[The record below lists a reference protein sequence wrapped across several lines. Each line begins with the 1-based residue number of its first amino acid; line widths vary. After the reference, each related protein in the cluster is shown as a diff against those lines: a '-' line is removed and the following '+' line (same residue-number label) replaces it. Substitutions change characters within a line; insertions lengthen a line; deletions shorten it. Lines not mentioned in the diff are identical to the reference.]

1 MNILIILTNNGEGNA
16 NTNDYPHC
24 LVDVDG
30 APLIEHIIK
39 QVQTVRSA
47 NIIFAMYQH
56 HVKRHHL
63 NEVVRLLVPEAK
75 IYEIKVDPEPEGDA
89 CTALLSW
96 GYLDKDQP
104 LLIIGGNSLIKDDIN
119 RILADFRV
127 RDLDGGVVV
136 FRSIHPRYAYVRIDE
151 NQQIIETAD
160 QRPISQTACAEFF
173 YFRKAG
179 VFLDAAQDLIS
190 KDVRS
195 DGRFPIPLV
204 FNQMLLRHLRIGAY
218 PIQKEQ
224 YIPRN
229 YGITYASSD
238 KVAS

>member
-1 MNILIILTNNGEGNA
+1 MNILILLTNNDEGHA
-16 NTNDYPHC
+16 NDYPPC

-30 APLIEHIIK
+30 TPLIEHVIK
-39 QVQTVRSA
+39 QVQTVRTA
-47 NIIFAMYQH
+47 RHIYAMYQH

-75 IYEIKVDPEPEGDA
+75 IYEINIEPEGDA

-104 LLIIGGNSLIKDDIN
+104 LLVMSGNALIKDDIN

-136 FRSIHPRYAYVRIDE
+136 FRSIHPRYAYVRLDE

-160 QRPISQTACAEFF
+160 RRPISQNACAEFF
-173 YFRKAG
+173 YFRKAEL
-179 VFLDAAQDLIS
+179 FLDAAQDLIR

-195 DGRFPIPLV
+195 EGRFPISLV
-204 FNQMLLRHLRIGAY
+204 FNQMLLRQMRIGVY

-224 YIPRN
+224 YVPR
-229 YGITYASSD
+229 SSGFGH
-238 KVAS
+238 VGMERGAA